1 MSSNSSESESSYHSG
16 SEDVREYSDY
26 EREVELSSEDESTLY
41 TERSRLIS
49 PRKSAICADD
59 PVADAEWTAKYE
71 KNMMEIKEQETR
83 MNSRLDGSVE
93 ISQWYA
99 YIKIYLWLYI
109 QQ

>member
-1 MSSNSSESESSYHSG
+1 MSVHSTHSEADSSAQGES
-16 SEDVREYSDY
+16 
-26 EREVELSSEDESTLY
+26 
-41 TERSRLIS
+41 
-49 PRKSAICADD
+49 AMCADD

-93 ISQWYA
+93 ISKWYA